1 MMLSEKEKA
10 ELNDLLIDIKDGWK
24 FALAK
29 GNQATDITETQNNAI
44 VKLIEDAVK

>member
-1 MMLSEKEKA
+1 MLSEKEKT
-10 ELNDLLIDIKDGWK
+10 ELNDLLIDIMDGWK

-44 VKLIEDAVK
+44 IKLIREAL